1 MYSLASDGR
10 APTVA
15 SARARLAEWETVEL
29 ANADSRI
36 RAALDRGDV
45 LVAED
50 GTLAVDSD
58 VSEVIA
64 DRLQFWRFA
73 EGRDDVRSLQ
83 VAATSMA
90 LLDYQRERG
99 DWPDRFDATAYLMST
114 YELTEHEA
122 ADRLDL
128 LEQAAL
134 DRDGRSTLRL
144 VVDIEEERP

>member
-1 MYSLASDGR
+1 M
-10 APTVA
+10 
-15 SARARLAEWETVEL
+15 
-29 ANADSRI
+29 
-36 RAALDRGDV
+36 
-45 LVAED
+45 
-50 GTLAVDSD
+50 
-58 VSEVIA
+58 SEVIA